1 MTHTATLTQ
10 NLPSEQTMRQAI
22 AARDAHYDGVFVY
35 GVITTGVYC
44 LPSCRSRPA
53 RAENLRFFA
62 HSAAAQSAGLRPC
75 KRCRPG
81 ASDSR
86 GSGRILAL
94 ARYIEGH
101 ADQPLSLAALS
112 KRAHLSPAHLQRTF
126 KAVLGVSPKEY
137 QDAAR
142 LRRLKGGLKAGMSVL
157 DAATDA
163 GFQSTSR
170 IYGQASRN
178 LGMSPSSYRSGGAG
192 EVRRARCLD
201 RSFRSTHFGERA
213 SARSAA
219 GPARDGV
226 SDPRLAIP
234 APGAGRAATELCGS
248 CAGGGFTKGI
258 SCGCIRLRR
267 QSDCRAGS
275 VSPRTARRWG
285 HGRLPM
291 GNRAQACADRSGKSA
306 GHLMSALDSQTLREA
321 LDQEGFAI
329 TAPLLDANE
338 KPAPLPCF
346 CATAPVTTTAFTRIT
361 TAPWV

>member
-22 AARDAHYDGVFVY
+22 AARDSHYDGVFVY

-62 HSAAAQSAGLRPC
+62 DSAAAQSAGLRPC

-112 KRAHLSPAHLQRTF
+112 KRAHLSPAHFQRTF

-248 CAGGGFTKGI
+248 CAGGGFTQGI

-267 QSDCRAGS
+267 QSIAVLVPCHRVLRGDGGMGGY
-275 VSPRTARRWG
+275 RWG
-285 HGRLPM
+285 IERK
-291 GNRAQACADRSGKSA
+291 RALIDRERA
-306 GHLMSALDSQTLREA
+306 RGHLMSALDSQTLREA